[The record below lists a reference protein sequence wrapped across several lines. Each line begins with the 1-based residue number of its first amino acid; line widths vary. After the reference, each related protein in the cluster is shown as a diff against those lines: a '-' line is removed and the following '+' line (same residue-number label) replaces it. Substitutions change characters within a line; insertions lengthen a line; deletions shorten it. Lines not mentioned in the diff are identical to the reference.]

1 MLWKIRV
8 LDQVLF
14 AKCINRKTLQNFLE
28 NKMDIATAV
37 VKVQALFSGDVSA
50 ETLAPEILIN
60 LNQPALNQASLYST
74 GISTQM

>member
-14 AKCINRKTLQNFLE
+14 AKCINRKTLQDFLE

-37 VKVQALFSGDVSA
+37 VEIQAIPSGVVSA

-60 LNQPALNQASLYST
+60 LNQPSLYST
-74 GISTQM
+74 GQSTRV